1 MKFSENFSVIYYT
14 RERCSSITIPSL
26 QVGLVFRTIT
36 LKFQLLCCSFI
47 HLLTKSEMTESY
59 REMQNSSFSFFFFA
73 SEMLAHVVFSYSF
86 SFFVCFFFL
95 HETLALYPDFNSYHT
110 SSVQSNHA
118 THNYRYPHFIR
129 FCWLVWGLM
138 NNWEDMPDTGHA
150 SSEGLRLKLHQSRV
164 VHKSL
169 ELILASIAWS
179 NEEYYYTSGL
189 Q

>member
-1 MKFSENFSVIYYT
+1 M
-14 RERCSSITIPSL
+14 
-26 QVGLVFRTIT
+26 
-36 LKFQLLCCSFI
+36 
-47 HLLTKSEMTESY
+47 
-59 REMQNSSFSFFFFA
+59 SFFLTVFLFF
-73 SEMLAHVVFSYSF
+73 FS
-86 SFFVCFFFL
+86 FFFL

-110 SSVQSNHA
+110 SSVQSNHV

-164 VHKSL
+164 VHKAL
-169 ELILASIAWS
+169 ELILASVAWS
-179 NEEYYYTSGL
+179 NEEYYYTSGI